1 MSAKTPTIDALLAES
16 GLAEKAVRVD
26 DHLVRLQWG
35 SAFVIAG
42 ISGSAIV
49 AVAPMFRQLPTGNEL
64 AFFKKLLEH
73 NAHMGGMASFAI
85 QPDGWVVLHAGRAL
99 KGIDGHEFATM
110 VAAVGKFAD
119 LYDDQLI
126 AEFFA
131 GKRDAA
137 APLEDDAPVTTAG
150 GADVSGANLPQT
162 D

>member
-1 MSAKTPTIDALLAES
+1 MTALDKLLAEA
-16 GLAEKAVRVD
+16 GLTDKAVRVD

-49 AVAPMFRQLPTGNEL
+49 AIAPLFRTLPAGKET

-99 KGIDGHEFATM
+99 KGIDGQELATM
-110 VAAVGKFAD
+110 IAAVGKFAD

-131 GKRDAA
+131 GKRDGTPEA
-137 APLEDDAPVTTAG
+137 TASS
-150 GADVSGANLPQT
+150 ADVSGAQLPQT

>member
-1 MSAKTPTIDALLAES
+1 MSAPDFQKLLVES
-16 GLAEKAVRVD
+16 GLADKAVRVD

-42 ISGSAIV
+42 VSGSAIV
-49 AVAPMFRQLPTGNEL
+49 AIAPLFSSLPQGQEQ
-64 AFFKKLLEH
+64 AFYRKLLEH

-99 KGIDGHEFATM
+99 KGLDGHELATM
-110 VAAVGKFAD
+110 ISAVGKFAD
-119 LYDDQLI
+119 QFDDELI

-131 GKRDAA
+131 GKHASV
-137 APLEDDAPVTTAG
+137 PLDDDTVATEA
-150 GADVSGANLPQT
+150 SGAQLPQT